1 MTGLIKHSEFG
12 AIKMQKTDAG
22 GGVSISADRLTDRIE
37 INIPHGVR
45 NRQAFVLHEIE
56 RRLHSA
62 AQELYN
68 TALHAPAIT
77 SGQYETDRLDMLEKK
92 GHHQQYCKERAAG
105 LHQGMPI
112 KMGLR

>member
-45 NRQAFVLHEIE
+45 NRQAFESH
-56 RRLHSA
+56 
-62 AQELYN
+62 
-68 TALHAPAIT
+68 
-77 SGQYETDRLDMLEKK
+77 
-92 GHHQQYCKERAAG
+92 
-105 LHQGMPI
+105 
-112 KMGLR
+112 